1 MKRQTSGC
9 LFRFMNVKRSKQRD
23 AKSFSSVCNLF
34 IYPRERTSLYYQF
47 MSAWYDLFVTPVRKS
62 ESGSVPMLHARVVKG
77 MTVSTST
84 LVDQIADAS
93 TFNRGELLGM
103 LSAVSEAM
111 ARQLAEGNSVELEG
125 FGFFSP
131 SLKCKEAK
139 EESAIHA
146 ASVRFGTVR
155 FRASSWLKEK
165 MSGMRLQR
173 KGKSAVIPER
183 TIEERLAMAL
193 HFLSTNRAMTRTD
206 YERLT
211 GCAKTRAI
219 RDLNSWLESGL
230 IQRSGKGTKVVYLAR

>member
-1 MKRQTSGC
+1 
-9 LFRFMNVKRSKQRD
+9 
-23 AKSFSSVCNLF
+23 
-34 IYPRERTSLYYQF
+34 
-47 MSAWYDLFVTPVRKS
+47 MSALYDLFVTPARKA
-62 ESGSVPMLHARVVKG
+62 ESGSLPMLHARVVKG
-77 MTVSTST
+77 MTVTSST

-93 TFNRGELLGM
+93 TFNRGELMGM

-111 ARQLAEGNSVELEG
+111 ARHLAEGNSVELEG

-139 EESAIHA
+139 DGTAIHA
-146 ASVRFGTVR
+146 ASVRFGNVR

-165 MSGMRLQR
+165 MAGMRLLR

-219 RDLNSWLESGL
+219 RDLNSWMENGL
-230 IQRSGKGTKVVYLAR
+230 IQRFGHGTNVVYLAP

>member
-1 MKRQTSGC
+1 
-9 LFRFMNVKRSKQRD
+9 
-23 AKSFSSVCNLF
+23 
-34 IYPRERTSLYYQF
+34 
-47 MSAWYDLFVTPVRKS
+47 MSALYDLFVTPVRKA
-62 ESGSVPMLHARVVKG
+62 ESSSAPRLHARVVKG
-77 MTVSTST
+77 KTVTTST

-131 SLKCKEAK
+131 SLKCKESK

-146 ASVRFGTVR
+146 DSVRFGNVR

-165 MSGMRLQR
+165 MAGMRLLR
-173 KGKSAVIPER
+173 KAKSAVIPER

-193 HFLSTNRAMTRTD
+193 HFLSTNRAMSRTD

-219 RDLNSWLESGL
+219 RDLNNWMIKGL
-230 IQRSGKGTKVVYLAR
+230 IQRFGKGTNVVYLAT

>member
-1 MKRQTSGC
+1 
-9 LFRFMNVKRSKQRD
+9 
-23 AKSFSSVCNLF
+23 
-34 IYPRERTSLYYQF
+34 
-47 MSAWYDLFVTPVRKS
+47 MSALYDLFVTPARKA
-62 ESGSVPMLHARVVKG
+62 ESGSLPMLHARVVKG

-131 SLKCKEAK
+131 SLKCKESK
-139 EESAIHA
+139 DGSAIHA
-146 ASVRFGTVR
+146 ASVRFGNVR

-165 MSGMRLQR
+165 MAGMRLLR
-173 KGKSAVIPER
+173 KGKSVAIPER

-193 HFLSTNRAMTRTD
+193 HFLKTNRGMTRTE

-211 GCAKTRAI
+211 GCAKTRAVH
-219 RDLNSWLESGL
+219 DLNSWMENGL
-230 IQRSGKGTKVVYLAR
+230 IQRFGKGTNVVYLAP